1 MSYNAFSAPAGEDQP
16 LIIPR
21 MVAGE
26 WGLNAEIVRY
36 RFSEPKPD
44 VDLEFNPTFTV
55 TIDVPWPESRAA
67 DVILRRYAQYIRD
80 YVIDPLARFF

>member
-1 MSYNAFSAPAGEDQP
+1 MSYHAFSTPAAEDQP

-44 VDLEFNPTFTV
+44 VNLEFNPTFTV
-55 TIDVPWPESRAA
+55 TIDAPWPESRAA